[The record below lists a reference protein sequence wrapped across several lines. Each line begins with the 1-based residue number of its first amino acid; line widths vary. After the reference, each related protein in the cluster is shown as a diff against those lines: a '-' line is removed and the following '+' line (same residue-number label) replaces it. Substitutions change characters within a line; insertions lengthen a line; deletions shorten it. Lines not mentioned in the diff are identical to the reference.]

1 MAKESEFSADPAP
14 QPVIRL
20 REAELRFGRRVLWRD
35 LDLDIAAG
43 EFVAVLGPNGTGKTS
58 LLKVLL
64 GQNALSAGSAR
75 IEGRQVHA
83 GNPAIG
89 YIPQQRGIDPHT
101 PMRGRDLVRMGLDGH
116 RWGMGLLSAG
126 RRKKPM
132 RGIPGRD
139 ASVRTRAASAVKLP
153 PSVPAEP
160 TLRV

>member
-64 GQNALSAGSAR
+64 GQNALTAGSAR
-75 IEGRQVHA
+75 IEGKDTGDWVLVDTDDVVVHLFRPEVREFYQLEKMWMAPDALAELRRRQ
-83 GNPAIG
+83 
-89 YIPQQRGIDPHT
+89 PHLLGAAAAPEGMT
-101 PMRGRDLVRMGLDGH
+101 PT
-116 RWGMGLLSAG
+116 
-126 RRKKPM
+126 
-132 RGIPGRD
+132 
-139 ASVRTRAASAVKLP
+139 ASTASA
-153 PSVPAEP
+153 
-160 TLRV
+160 